1 LIPSLSDSTF
11 YARLSYSVVVM
22 TGSSLILKTTL
33 VTAYS
38 SCMCVSLLD
47 RARSGIRYSLRVRL
61 YFFADLLSGRNS
73 GRGRDDLD
81 LDVVRSRDLYV

>member
-1 LIPSLSDSTF
+1 
-11 YARLSYSVVVM
+11 M
-22 TGSSLILKTTL
+22 
-33 VTAYS
+33 
-38 SCMCVSLLD
+38 
-47 RARSGIRYSLRVRL
+47 RYSLRVRL